1 MWQRKQTIFLGLT
14 SICMVLAIFFPVWMA
29 TDNEVDK
36 MLFPLHYTIKSGE
49 IRNTVY
55 FPYALCSIL
64 AIASATVAAME
75 IGKFENRLLQLKLG
89 ALNSV
94 LMAATIGSGVYFA
107 TRLIRSNQLAG
118 EYGLGLWLPA
128 VAMVSNVIANRFI
141 RRDEKLVRDS
151 DRLR

>member
-14 SICMVLAIFFPVWMA
+14 SLCMVLTIFFPIWMA
-29 TDNEVDK
+29 TDNEVEK

-49 IRNTVY
+49 IRNTIY
-55 FPYALCSIL
+55 FPYALCAVL
-64 AIASATVAAME
+64 AIASATIAATE

-89 ALNSV
+89 ALNSI
-94 LMAATIGSGVYFA
+94 LMAAAIGAGVYFA

-128 VAMVSNVIANRFI
+128 VAMISNVIANRFI

>member
-1 MWQRKQTIFLGLT
+1 
-14 SICMVLAIFFPVWMA
+14 MVLTIFFPIWMA
-29 TDNEVDK
+29 TDNEVEK

-49 IRNTVY
+49 IRNTIY
-55 FPYALCSIL
+55 FPYALCAVL
-64 AIASATVAAME
+64 AIASATIAATE

-89 ALNSV
+89 ALNSI
-94 LMAATIGSGVYFA
+94 LMAAAIGAGVYFA

-128 VAMVSNVIANRFI
+128 VAMISNVIANRFI